1 MQVTIDKDIL
11 ELLELLD
18 FLNASEDKLEATINT
33 LLIEGIDSITSD
45 EMFIENK
52 KKKKF
57 IKIKIM
63 ALKLKYMYK
72 MLEVLTND

>member
-1 MQVTIDKDIL
+1 MQVTIDKDI
-11 ELLELLD
+11 LELLD

-33 LLIEGIDSITSD
+33 LLIEGIDSITSN
-45 EMFIENK
+45 ETFIESK

-57 IKIKIM
+57 IKLKIM
-63 ALKLKYMYK
+63 TLKLKYMYK